1 MRVLSI
7 SWLGNQKNASLIF
20 FFSLSLLRTHSN
32 KIFFF
37 LFSRCRKK
45 KSWWLMGWNGDV
57 FSNSSLPFIFHLR
70 EPCCINQL
78 HTRQQQR
85 STRLTR
91 TRMCVIHLA
100 LPESNFPFLKN
111 RLWIFLI
118 SNFRA
123 IHFLRQVDREN
134 SPPPLHSR
142 RTSSQNGPGMIG
154 FLRYANTTPSGGL
167 ILIGPDVVVFYF
179 WCKEEKR
186 WFLIDEISWNKTR
199 IRSVR

>member
-1 MRVLSI
+1 
-7 SWLGNQKNASLIF
+7 
-20 FFSLSLLRTHSN
+20 
-32 KIFFF
+32 
-37 LFSRCRKK
+37 
-45 KSWWLMGWNGDV
+45 MGWNGDV

-123 IHFLRQVDREN
+123 IHFLRQVDREKN
-134 SPPPLHSR
+134 SPPPSIRGEHHHKMGQEWLDSYVTPTRPRVGVSSSLDQTSLFFTFDAKKKKDDFWSMKSR
-142 RTSSQNGPGMIG
+142 GTKREYEVSDSRASDGRVAYG
-154 FLRYANTTPSGGL
+154 F
-167 ILIGPDVVVFYF
+167 FYF
-179 WCKEEKR
+179 FFFFRLW
-186 WFLIDEISWNKTR
+186 
-199 IRSVR
+199 